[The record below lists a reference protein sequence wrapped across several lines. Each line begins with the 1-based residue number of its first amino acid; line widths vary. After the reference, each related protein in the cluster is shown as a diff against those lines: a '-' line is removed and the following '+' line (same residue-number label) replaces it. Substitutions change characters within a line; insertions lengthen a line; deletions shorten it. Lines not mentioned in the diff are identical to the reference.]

1 MALSIDEPSVLKRY
15 VPKIVDANDRREL
28 VADAVFEVIA
38 QHGLTQ
44 ASLRNVAQQAGLALG
59 SVRHYF
65 DNQAELMEF
74 AFRVNSERIH
84 LRALDSLEDLEQ
96 AELPGTVAALLD
108 KCAAVLGELLPLD
121 DQSRG
126 EAVVHMEFMLAART
140 DQGLHG
146 AAEDDYRA
154 TGAVVGRVVLQLL
167 DSPLV
172 AAGRDPVDEAE
183 RLIAVL
189 DGLSLRMVLQPAWSA
204 PEQGRNTLRRHL
216 ETLLA

>member
-1 MALSIDEPSVLKRY
+1 MLKRD

-28 VADAVFEVIA
+28 VADAVFEVVA
-38 QHGLTQ
+38 GRGLAQ

-65 DNQAELMEF
+65 ENQAELMVF

-84 LRALDSLEDLEQ
+84 LRALDKLEDLEQ
-96 AELPGTVAALLD
+96 SELPKTGAQLVD
-108 KCAAVLGELLPLD
+108 KCAAVLEELLPLTAA
-121 DQSRG
+121 SRG

-140 DQGLHG
+140 DEDLHG
-146 AAEDDYRA
+146 AAQDDYRA
-154 TGAVVGRVVLQLL
+154 TGAVVGRVVMQLL
-167 DSPLV
+167 ESGLV
-172 AAGRDPVDEAE
+172 AGSPEPVDEAE

-204 PEQGRNTLRRHL
+204 PEQGRATLRRHL
-216 ETLLA
+216 LALLT

>member
-1 MALSIDEPSVLKRY
+1 M
-15 VPKIVDANDRREL
+15 PKIVDANDRREL
-28 VADAVFEVIA
+28 VADAVFQVIA
-38 QHGLTQ
+38 ERGLTQ
-44 ASLRNVAQQAGLALG
+44 ASLRNVAQQADLALG

-84 LRALDSLEDLEQ
+84 LRALDKLEELEQ
-96 AELPGTVAALLD
+96 SALPATAAELVD
-108 KCAAVLGELLPLD
+108 KCAAVLEELLPLD

-146 AAEDDYRA
+146 AAQDDYRA

-167 DSPLV
+167 DSGLV
-172 AAGRDPVDEAE
+172 AGSPEPVDEAE

-216 ETLLA
+216 ETFLA